1 MEICYA
7 AIGNTGG
14 KYVALDPFPIRAHTR
29 RSVKP
34 NWIIAFSMFNKP
46 INWQK
51 PYRREA
57 RPKDKEFAENWFRL
71 AQELIDMGAVVPHP
85 IREENGGLEGIIGG
99 VDRVRKGEVSGAKL
113 VYRIGME

>member
-7 AIGNTGG
+7 AIGNAGG
-14 KYVALDPFPIRAHTR
+14 KYVALDPFPIRGHTR
-29 RSVKP
+29 RNVKP

-57 RPKDKEFAENWFRL
+57 RPKDKEFAEHWFRL
-71 AQELIDMGAVVPHP
+71 AQELIDMGAIVPHP

-99 VDRVRKGEVSGAKL
+99 VDMVRKGEVSGAKL
-113 VYRIGME
+113 VYRIGTE